1 METVLKSTILAMQVC
16 VPETHTEEQIIAFA
30 EKENPCG
37 TSHGWGIA
45 KEGHASLMG
54 HSARVK
60 CSELSGHIH
69 CVLIA

>member
-1 METVLKSTILAMQVC
+1 MQVC

-30 EKENPCG
+30 EKSDPCG

-45 KEGHASLMG
+45 KEGHPSLKG
-54 HSARVK
+54 DPARVK
-60 CSELSGHIH
+60 CSEKSGHIH